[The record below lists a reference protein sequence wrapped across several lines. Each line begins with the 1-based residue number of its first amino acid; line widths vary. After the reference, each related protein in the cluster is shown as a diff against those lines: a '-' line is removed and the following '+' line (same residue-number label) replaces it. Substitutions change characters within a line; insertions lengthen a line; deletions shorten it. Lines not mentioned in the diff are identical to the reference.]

1 MYIYYRAPI
10 KLWEGNFFINCVSV
24 RRGDVCLVPGS
35 FWGWVGIP
43 GTPPVHAPQKV
54 QSLFGV
60 SMPGPRSLVE
70 GVSMPSTRSLLGMG
84 TSGTPLVHPLIKYTP
99 WC

>member
-1 MYIYYRAPI
+1 MPSPRF
-10 KLWEGNFFINCVSV
+10 LLG
-24 RRGDVCLVPGS
+24 
-35 FWGWVGIP
+35 VG
-43 GTPPVHAPQKV
+43 GYSWYTPVHAPQKV

-84 TSGTPLVHPLIKYTP
+84 TSGTPLVHPLIRYTP